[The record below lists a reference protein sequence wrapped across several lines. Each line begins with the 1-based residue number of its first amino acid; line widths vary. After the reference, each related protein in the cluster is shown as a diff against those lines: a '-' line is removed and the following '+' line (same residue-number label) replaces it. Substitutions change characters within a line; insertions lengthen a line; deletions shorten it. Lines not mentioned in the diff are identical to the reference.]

1 MFDRAAARTL
11 PACSF
16 SYPYL
21 IQANIVEYTIGR
33 GKRAA
38 DAQAVGGGFTA
49 TAIVPPNDR
58 TNRIDSCNVYVA
70 IVTISGGRGRHYAE
84 PSSSALRG
92 SGKDTYYS
100 DTKI

>member
-1 MFDRAAARTL
+1 MFDRAAERTL

-38 DAQAVGGGFTA
+38 DADAVGGGFTA
-49 TAIVPPNDR
+49 SAIGPPEHR
-58 TNRIDSCNVYVA
+58 ANRIDRCDVYVTVVA
-70 IVTISGGRGRHYAE
+70 ITGGRDRHYAE
-84 PSSSALRG
+84 SSASILRG